1 MVKKTDGE
9 MHDNICYEAEG
20 FKTENPDDFSA
31 FQQCFFTCPDESTY
45 SNEFANWCP
54 LSPK

>member
-1 MVKKTDGE
+1 MKKTDGE
-9 MHDNICYEAEG
+9 MHDSICYEAEG

-31 FQQCFFTCPDESTY
+31 FQQCFLPVLMSQHTVMSLRTDG
-45 SNEFANWCP
+45 P